1 MSIKK
6 INGYKIM
13 MDLPLGHGAYGT
25 VILFSYRSI
34 KENKIKLS

>member
-13 MDLPLGHGAYGT
+13 MDSPLGHGAYGT
-25 VILFSYRSI
+25 VILFSYRFI
-34 KENKIKLS
+34 KESKMKQN